1 MSYFWKI
8 NIQHN
13 TKHYY
18 KNFKQV
24 NESLNLKTLEQNGI
38 FRFIVKFT
46 RIDLIAYV
54 SFIKKK
60 NMHFLQK
67 LFTDTETIS
76 HLIKISNDTEFYE
89 NFYKKYNENCGYMGN
104 GYYVE
109 PDFSYYKKTYEYDYA
124 FSKFEFSKL
133 EHLRIRCRAPKI
145 NWACSPLD
153 HVLRV
158 YEMCEDDKTIPE
170 FYVPR
175 EKYNE
180 RKKHLDYSQFTL

>member
-18 KNFKQV
+18 KNYEQV
-24 NESLNLKTLEQNGI
+24 KESLNLKTLEQNGI
-38 FRFIVKFT
+38 FRFVVKFT
-46 RIDLIAYV
+46 RNDLIAYV

-60 NMHFLQK
+60 NIHFLQK

-76 HLIKISNDTEFYE
+76 HLIKISNDAEFYE
-89 NFYKKYNENCGYMGN
+89 NFCKKYNENCGYMGD

-133 EHLRIRCRAPKI
+133 EHLRTLTRAPKKD
-145 NWACSPLD
+145 WAWTPLD
-153 HVLRV
+153 KTLRV
-158 YEMCEDDKTIPE
+158 YEICEDDKLMSYI
-170 FYVPR
+170 FVP
-175 EKYNE
+175 KKFNE
-180 RKKHLDYSQFTL
+180 RKKHLDYSQFIL